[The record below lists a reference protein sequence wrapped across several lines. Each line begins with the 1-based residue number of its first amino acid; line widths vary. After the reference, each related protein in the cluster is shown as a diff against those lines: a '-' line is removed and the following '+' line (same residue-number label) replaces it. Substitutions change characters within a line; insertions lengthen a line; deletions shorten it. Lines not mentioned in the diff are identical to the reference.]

1 MKMIKCSWLK
11 PYRLKSITWS
21 FIRTLVIL
29 GVSFVILR
37 PVLTKIS
44 SSLMIERD
52 LFDSTVRWIPKHF
65 TLDNYKAMF
74 IHMKYPSAFLNSTI
88 FSLVIAGLQLASCT
102 MVGYGL
108 ARFKFRGSG
117 LLFGMVI
124 LTLLIPPQIISLPL
138 YLNFRFFTLWGL
150 LPKPGINLLGS
161 YWPFILMAMTATGL
175 KNGLFIYIMRQTFR
189 GMPKALEEAAYV
201 DGAGR
206 FRTFLTI
213 MAPGAIPSMI
223 TCFLFAFVWQW
234 NDYYFVTL
242 YMSGRSLLSQTL
254 DVAAHNYAHSLGMQF
269 TTQYISLLNNAGMML
284 FILPL
289 LVLYGVLQRYFIE
302 SIERTG
308 IVG

>member
-1 MKMIKCSWLK
+1 MKTIKYSWLRANK
-11 PYRLKSITWS
+11 VKSIIWS
-21 FIRTLVIL
+21 IIRTLIIL
-29 GVSFVILR
+29 GVSFVIIR

-65 TLDNYKAMF
+65 TWDNYKAMF
-74 IHMKYPSAFLNSTI
+74 THMKYPSAFMNSLL
-88 FSLVIAGLQLASCT
+88 FSLVISSLQLASCT

-108 ARFKFRGSG
+108 ARFRFKGSG
-117 LLFGMVI
+117 LLFSLVI

-150 LPKPGINLLGS
+150 LPDPGINLLGS
-161 YWPFILMAMTATGL
+161 HWPFILMALTATGF

-189 GMPKALEEAAYV
+189 GMPRALEEAAYV
-201 DGAGR
+201 DGASR
-206 FRTFLTI
+206 FKTFLSV
-213 MAPGAIPSMI
+213 MAPGAIPAMV

-242 YMSGRSLLSQTL
+242 YMSGRNLLSQTL
-254 DVAAHNYAHSLGMQF
+254 DTAAHNYAHSLGALF
-269 TTQYISLLNNAGMML
+269 TSQYVSLLNNAGMML
-284 FILPL
+284 FMIPL
-289 LVLYGVLQRYFIE
+289 LVLYGGLQKYFIE